1 QPGWTTGGSY
11 AFIDQGAV
19 LKADTLEEVAGLES
33 PVPQLISW
41 LAFSPSG
48 DQLAVA
54 TETPFIQV
62 WDLRWL
68 RQQLKTLGLD
78 WGGVERESVE
88 RGSVAALPTPHAPAL
103 PRSTLPRSTVLT
115 SWGNPFFVLAV
126 AGVTV
131 AILLGF
137 SVLN

>member
-1 QPGWTTGGSY
+1 MV
-11 AFIDQGAV
+11 AFSPDQHLLAV
-19 LKADTLEEVAGLES
+19 ARSLTKVQLLKADTLEEVASLES

-48 DQLAVA
+48 NQLAVA

-78 WGGVERESVE
+78 WDSGDVERETVE
-88 RGSVAALPTPHAPAL
+88 RGIVA
-103 PRSTLPRSTVLT
+103 
-115 SWGNPFFVLAV
+115 
-126 AGVTV
+126 
-131 AILLGF
+131 
-137 SVLN
+137 